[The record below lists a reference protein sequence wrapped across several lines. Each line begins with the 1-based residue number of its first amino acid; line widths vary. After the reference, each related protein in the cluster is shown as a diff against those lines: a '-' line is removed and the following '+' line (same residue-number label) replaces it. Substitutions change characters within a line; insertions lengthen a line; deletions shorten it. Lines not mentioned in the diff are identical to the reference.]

1 MVIIRGVVVLL
12 LIGLWLYCVLDV
24 ITTPAGQHRNMPKLV
39 WLAVVIILPTVGSLL
54 WLIAG
59 RPRRTGQARAQGP
72 RSQQSPPRERRPL
85 SPDDDEEFLRKLRE
99 RAEEQRRAAR
109 DKADPESPDASK
121 PEPAPEE

>member
-1 MVIIRGVVVLL
+1 MLIIRGVVTLL

-24 ITTPAGQHRNMPKLV
+24 ITTQPAQIRNMPKLL
-39 WLAVVIILPTVGSLL
+39 WLVVVILLPTVGSLL

-59 RPRRTGQARAQGP
+59 RPRRTGYATNTGQNI
-72 RSQQSPPRERRPL
+72 PPREPRRP
-85 SPDDDEEFLRKLRE
+85 SPDDDEEFLRKLRQ

-109 DKADPESPDASK
+109 EKADPESPDASK